1 MGNRTLVVAL
11 ALAVPL
17 AFAVLRGAIPA
28 RGESRPTPALD
39 RLVHRSQAIREYS
52 ATIQAHEADGDR
64 VDDRVLR
71 FTFSVPDHATL
82 EATSGKGAGMTLVW
96 SGGTRVRVRGG
107 LFSILPVWLD
117 LHDPRITSLR
127 GNTML
132 RAQLGPALHC
142 FEAHRD
148 DVTEGVGPP
157 VDGHPTDTIA
167 LAVAG
172 GLRCP
177 ADSARDGDVTKDVLT
192 VTQADSKVVRRERY
206 VGSTLVER
214 WVLSDV
220 VVVSGPA
227 PTDPP
232 R

>member
-148 DVTEGVGPP
+148 DVTEG
-157 VDGHPTDTIA
+157 
-167 LAVAG
+167 
-172 GLRCP
+172 LRCP